1 MVAESRIV
9 ILTFSSHYEAVKLKR
24 ALAKNDIDCRLV
36 PVPRSL
42 SSSCGTAM
50 EINEKDVIAAKDLKI
65 AEGAFIGEEGKW
77 SSLLGW

>member
-1 MVAESRIV
+1 MVAESGIV

-24 ALAKNDIDCRLV
+24 ILAKKGMDGRLV

-50 EINEKDVIAAKDLKI
+50 EISEKDAWIAREFKI
-65 AEGAFIGEEGKW
+65 AEGAFTEEEGKW
-77 SSLLGW
+77 SSLQGW